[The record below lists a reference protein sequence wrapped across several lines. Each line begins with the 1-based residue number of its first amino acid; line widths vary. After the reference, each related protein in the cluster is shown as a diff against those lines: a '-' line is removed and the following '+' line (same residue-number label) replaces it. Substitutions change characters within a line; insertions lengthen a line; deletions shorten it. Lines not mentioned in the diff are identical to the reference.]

1 MEDTNPNTME
11 IKPNT
16 MMGNKSNTLQRL
28 REIKFIPINVI
39 VIFQQTISY
48 DPLFESFELLKTFYS
63 NPLWQPE
70 AHQCNNY

>member
-1 MEDTNPNTME
+1 MW
-11 IKPNT
+11 IRVKPNT

-48 DPLFESFELLKTFYS
+48 HPLFLHFTT
-63 NPLWQPE
+63 NINQN
-70 AHQCNNY
+70 QCDSQNSDVDEWGAR